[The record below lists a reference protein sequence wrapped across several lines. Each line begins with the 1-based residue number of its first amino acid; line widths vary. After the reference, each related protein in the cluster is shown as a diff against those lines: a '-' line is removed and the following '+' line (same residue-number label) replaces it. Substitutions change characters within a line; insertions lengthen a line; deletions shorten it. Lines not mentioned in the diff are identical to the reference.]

1 MKKVLHNVL
10 PNSDLIII
18 EGAETELRDS
28 IYEPANHSDFYKY
41 CKNKYDM
48 PDDTTCRIR
57 VSYSSYI
64 IYDATIQMKS
74 DEKSV
79 KIRSTIFKNSE
90 AKKDKSSSQIT
101 FHTKI

>member
-1 MKKVLHNVL
+1 
-10 PNSDLIII
+10 
-18 EGAETELRDS
+18 
-28 IYEPANHSDFYKY
+28 
-41 CKNKYDM
+41 M

-90 AKKDKSSSQIT
+90 AKKIKVLVKLHFIQKYEGWSKNNLDKNLTEYWSISS
-101 FHTKI
+101 